1 MIEGKEQ
8 FKKALRGAG
17 EKEVFINV
25 ELSNGKDVYFCYYDD
40 LLKIK
45 NICSSEDLTL
55 SRLALQFRSHLE
67 EIDIANAEA
76 VYLVR
81 SVMGQI
87 GERSKSYCYTMQDLY
102 QSIVVGLLRDGEVLV
117 QKIKT
122 RDGLKLKFIE
132 PDFLDSRLNKDIS
145 DTRQIRMGVEI

>member
-1 MIEGKEQ
+1 MIEGKQQ
-8 FKKALRGAG
+8 FKKVLRGAG

-25 ELSNGKDVYFCYYDD
+25 ELSNGKDVYFSDYDD
-40 LLKIK
+40 WLKIK
-45 NICSSEDLTL
+45 SICSSEDLTL

-87 GERSKSYCYTMQDLY
+87 GERSKSYLTTGTLVDN
-102 QSIVVGLLRDGEVLV
+102 VVHKKMWLTPEL
-117 QKIKT
+117 I
-122 RDGLKLKFIE
+122 IE
-132 PDFLDSRLNKDIS
+132 KEYE
-145 DTRQIRMGVEI
+145 DTIEGCFEEAMIYNGKGTKR

>member
-1 MIEGKEQ
+1 MIEGKQQ

-25 ELSNGKDVYFCYYDD
+25 ELSNGRDVYFSDYDNW
-40 LLKIK
+40 LKIK
-45 NICSSEDLTL
+45 SICSSEDLTL

-87 GERSKSYCYTMQDLY
+87 GERSKSYLTTGTL
-102 QSIVVGLLRDGEVLV
+102 INNVVHKKMWLTPELIIEKEYEDTIEGCFEEAMIYNGEG
-117 QKIKT
+117 KK
-122 RDGLKLKFIE
+122 R
-132 PDFLDSRLNKDIS
+132 
-145 DTRQIRMGVEI
+145 